1 MPDKANPTPRK
12 VYVVGLGQRRPP
24 STVSVAATCGDA
36 DGYHRAARLVRAA
49 GRRLRRRCPEHQ
61 VAFGRTGNAGGEP
74 RWYDVNGGASPSPRW
89 RRTASLVWYE
99 QKKDG
104 RSKST

>member
-1 MPDKANPTPRK
+1 
-12 VYVVGLGQRRPP
+12 
-24 STVSVAATCGDA
+24 
-36 DGYHRAARLVRAA
+36 
-49 GRRLRRRCPEHQ
+49 